1 VKRTVVILAGVTA
14 LCMVAYLGGR
24 LAAEP
29 PAGTSA
35 KPGAPAAAPQPQSK
49 VAVLN
54 LSYVIKNYQKWTMFQ
69 SEYKGKL
76 ETYDGELKK
85 MKEQL
90 ELKQKDAQK
99 PGTDPGM
106 KEQIDRQMRDI
117 QRAMQ
122 DKTEDGK
129 KVLAEMEAKQ
139 FSTIY
144 KDVQDMATRYARSRG
159 IEIVMHYNDGT
170 TEAEVNNP
178 MNIGRKMGQG
188 ACFPL
193 YMAPGIDISADVLAY
208 LNQAVKGAP
217 TTYTPPASH

>member
-14 LCMVAYLGGR
+14 LCMVAYLGSR
-24 LAAEP
+24 VAADP
-29 PAGTSA
+29 PGGTPA
-35 KPGAPAAAPQPQSK
+35 KTGAPAAAPQPQSK

-54 LSYVIKNYQKWTMFQ
+54 LSYVIKNYKKWTTFQ
-69 SEYKGKL
+69 TEYKTKL
-76 ETYDGELKK
+76 ESYDGALKTMK
-85 MKEQL
+85 GTLDLKQQAVQKADAGMKEQL
-90 ELKQKDAQK
+90 E
-99 PGTDPGM
+99 
-106 KEQIDRQMRDI
+106 KEMRDI

-122 DKTEDGK
+122 DKTDDGK
-129 KVLAEMEAKQ
+129 KALAEMEAKQ

-144 KDVQDMATRYARSRG
+144 KDVQDMTTRYARARG

-193 YMAPGIDISADVLAY
+193 YTAPGIDISQDVLAY
-208 LNQAVKGAP
+208 LNQAVAAEP
-217 TTYTPPASH
+217 TKYTKPAAGN

>member
-1 VKRTVVILAGVTA
+1 VKRTVVILAGVSA
-14 LCMVAYLGGR
+14 LCMVAYLGSR

-29 PAGTSA
+29 PAGTPA
-35 KPGAPAAAPQPQSK
+35 KSGAAAVTPQPQSK

-54 LSYVIKNYQKWTMFQ
+54 LSYVIKNYKKWTTFQ
-69 SEYKGKL
+69 TEYKAKL
-76 ETYDGELKK
+76 EAYDGELKK
-85 MKEQL
+85 LKGQLDLKQQNLPKVDPGQKEQM
-90 ELKQKDAQK
+90 ER
-99 PGTDPGM
+99 
-106 KEQIDRQMRDI
+106 EMRDI

-129 KVLAEMEAKQ
+129 KALAEMEAKQ

-144 KDVQDMATRYARSRG
+144 KDVQDMTTRYAKSRN

-193 YMAPGIDISADVLAY
+193 YTAPGIDISQDVLAY
-208 LNQAVKGAP
+208 LNQAVASEP
-217 TTYTPPASH
+217 TKYTPPAAH